1 MEKEGSQESSIEL
14 LREFGFQPIRAAVRQ
29 SIAVV
34 DQARKGLRV
43 VFPTKWSRLNR
54 HLLGGLQPGKMYVIA
69 GRPGCLSGDT
79 QIFIRRNPHKEGT
92 WYSLKDVYRKVNGIG
107 GSQWSDNI
115 PTDALSY
122 MEWMRTGHNR
132 IEQVIESGIKETF
145 CVRTNTGKR
154 IRATADHRFLTST
167 TDTEDAWKP
176 LSALTPGDRI
186 VCTSSFDFPV
196 ARVSLEKI
204 VSIDDPYTEMTYDI
218 SMRAPYHNFVADG
231 FVVHNSGKSA
241 LSNQMLFDILDLAA
255 LAKKKVV
262 VFYWSFE
269 MPGYQQ
275 ILRSASKDTGKSLND
290 FYSVDRSMDDI
301 GFKQFCA
308 SVSKLL
314 PYPIYFQ
321 NKPRPVKDIVN
332 ICLAYSAKNPDV
344 TIINLIDH
352 SRLVPDSE
360 VQQEMERLNILSK
373 ACMYMQA
380 ETEEKVINILLSQ
393 LNRNIERED
402 RAKNQYQPL
411 LTDLFGG
418 DSIGQ
423 DSHVV
428 MMIQRP
434 HDMYGITATYCGED
448 PRGLLALHIEKNR
461 DGMLGMLPY
470 DFDGARFTITERKKA

>member
-1 MEKEGSQESSIEL
+1 MQKEESQQSSIDL

-43 VFPTKWSRLNR
+43 VFPTKWGKLNR
-54 HLLGGLQPGKMYVIA
+54 QLLGGLQPGKMYVIA
-69 GRPGCLSGDT
+69 GRPG
-79 QIFIRRNPHKEGT
+79 
-92 WYSLKDVYRKVNGIG
+92 
-107 GSQWSDNI
+107 
-115 PTDALSY
+115 
-122 MEWMRTGHNR
+122 
-132 IEQVIESGIKETF
+132 
-145 CVRTNTGKR
+145 
-154 IRATADHRFLTST
+154 
-167 TDTEDAWKP
+167 
-176 LSALTPGDRI
+176 
-186 VCTSSFDFPV
+186 
-196 ARVSLEKI
+196 
-204 VSIDDPYTEMTYDI
+204 
-218 SMRAPYHNFVADG
+218 
-231 FVVHNSGKSA
+231 SGKSA

-255 LAKKKVV
+255 QAGKKLV

-275 ILRSASKDTGKSLND
+275 ILRNASKDTGKSLEAM
-290 FYSVDRSMDDI
+290 YSVDKVMDDI

-321 NKPRPVKDIVN
+321 NKPRPVKDIVS
-332 ICLAYSAKNPDV
+332 ICLTYSERNPDT

-360 VQQEMERLNILSK
+360 VQQEMERLNLLSK

-380 ETEEKVINILLSQ
+380 ETEERVINIMLSQ
-393 LNRNIERED
+393 LNRNIERDD

-428 MMIQRP
+428 MIIQRP

-448 PRGLLALHIEKNR
+448 PRGLMALHMEKNR
-461 DGMLGMLPY
+461 DGMLGMIPF
-470 DFDGARFTITERKKA
+470 DFDGSKFTITERKRKQ